1 MDGKQIGRLLLSW
14 LEQCL
19 LRRAPQADPASISTL
34 GWSLLAYAT
43 LDLLQARASSG
54 WQTSLAMTTLDM
66 LIMVLFSWAVLRLT
80 KKSAR
85 YLQTLTALAG
95 TGAVLGLVGLPL
107 IQQVAQVH
115 PDEGPAGTLV
125 LGWLVLLVWSILV
138 QAHIYRHALSIRYG
152 AGLLVAGLQIVL
164 LISLLEIFFPQAT
177 GS

>member
-1 MDGKQIGRLLLSW
+1 MNGKQIGKWLLSW

-19 LRRAPQADPASISTL
+19 LRRAPQADPVSGAAL
-34 GWSLLAYAT
+34 GGSLLAYVT

-54 WQTSLAMTTLDM
+54 WQTSLGMTALDT
-66 LIMVLFSWAVLRLT
+66 LIMVLFSWSVLRLT

-107 IQQVAQVH
+107 IQQAAQAQL
-115 PDEGPAGTLV
+115 DDGPGGMLV
-125 LGWLVLLVWSILV
+125 LGWLLLLLWSISV
-138 QAHIYRHALSIRYG
+138 QAHIYRHALSVRYG
-152 AGLLVAGLQIVL
+152 AGLLVAGLQMVL
-164 LISLLEIFFPQAT
+164 VISLLETLFPQAA